1 VIDIRKKPQFQT
13 EKLVTHEQP
22 PPLPPRNKPLEERL
36 SIPQKMAKIA
46 PNHIFKD
53 VNKAGKAATKNVISE
68 DQVAED
74 NIQSTGNQY
83 PCPEAECSKTY
94 SYKSALQRHQKIFHM
109 KEKPFNCKI
118 DNCTKEFAL
127 QHHLKRHIK
136 QVHSDEKPY
145 QCHYCDKFF
154 KDPYNLKVHERI
166 HTGEKPFLCNFPGC
180 GKSFNQKGA
189 LNMHMR
195 IHEKNKKAKLDAK
208 LYACE
213 EDECTYETDEKQKI
227 KTHKSTCDYKLNF
240 SSNNPYFLENCGV
253 STCATQCCTED
264 GTMNLL

>member
-1 VIDIRKKPQFQT
+1 MNSDDSVTIVIDIRKKPEFQND
-13 EKLVTHEQP
+13 KLVTHEQP

-36 SIPQKMAKIA
+36 SIPQQLAKIA
-46 PNHIFKD
+46 PKQALKA
-53 VNKAGKAATKNVISE
+53 NKAVKPIAKDSGLDA
-68 DQVAED
+68 VAE
-74 NIQSTGNQY
+74 NCFQTAGNLF

-109 KEKPFNCKI
+109 KEKPFICKE
-118 DNCTKEFAL
+118 DKCSKEFAL

-166 HTGEKPFLCNFPGC
+166 HTGEKPFTCNFQSC

-195 IHEKNKKAKLDAK
+195 IHERNKKPKLDTK

-213 EDECTYETDEKQKI
+213 EDNCTYETDEKQKI
-227 KTHKSTCDYKLNF
+227 KSHKSSCDYKLNF
-240 SSNNPYFLENCGV
+240 SSSNPYLLEFFYIV
-253 STCATQCCTED
+253 KYQPKK
-264 GTMNLL
+264 